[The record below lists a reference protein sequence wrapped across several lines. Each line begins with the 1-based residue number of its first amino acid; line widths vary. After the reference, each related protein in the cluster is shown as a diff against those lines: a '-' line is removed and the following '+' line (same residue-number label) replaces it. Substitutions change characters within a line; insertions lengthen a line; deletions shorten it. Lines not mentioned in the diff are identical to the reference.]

1 MLTLLNCLRHKS
13 CITVLCEK
21 AINWWAEEMIVR
33 PKNRRAFSLIEI
45 VISMLVVML
54 LGLSVVAAIIYTRQ
68 AMELDKQRLAALN
81 YARQA
86 MEAVHTNASI
96 DAGVKTLVPFNA
108 PGMEILAN
116 VEVNFYPVRD
126 DGTVD
131 WDTQLPAPLQGR
143 LCLCRVTV
151 SWLPAGS
158 GSRMQTVSMS
168 TLVRAGTT

>member
-1 MLTLLNCLRHKS
+1 MGIERYKRT
-13 CITVLCEK
+13 
-21 AINWWAEEMIVR
+21 
-33 PKNRRAFSLIEI
+33 RAFSLIE
-45 VISMLVVML
+45 VVLSMLLTL
-54 LGLSVVAAIIYTRQ
+54 LVGLAVVAGIIFSRQ

-81 YARQA
+81 YIRQA

-108 PGMEILAN
+108 PGMEIQAT
-116 VEVNFYPVRD
+116 VEVNFYPVQD

-131 WDTQLPAPLQGR
+131 WAYPTPAPHQGR

-151 SWLPAGS
+151 TWLPAGS
-158 GSRMQTVSMS
+158 GSRTQTVSMS

>member
-1 MLTLLNCLRHKS
+1 MGIERYKRT
-13 CITVLCEK
+13 
-21 AINWWAEEMIVR
+21 
-33 PKNRRAFSLIEI
+33 RAFSLIE
-45 VISMLVVML
+45 VGLSMLLTL
-54 LGLSVVAAIIYTRQ
+54 LVGLAVVAGIIFSRQ

-81 YARQA
+81 YIRQA

-108 PGMEILAN
+108 PGMEIQAT

-131 WDTQLPAPLQGR
+131 WADPTPAPLQGR

-151 SWLPAGS
+151 TWLPAGS
-158 GSRMQTVSMS
+158 SSRTQTVSMS